1 MFERRLKLLLVAAG
15 LVALVIVG
23 RLIELQVVHAGYYRK
38 RAERSMRLRPRPL
51 PFIRGAIVDRNGE
64 VLVSDQACWDLTL
77 DFRIIAAERTG
88 RAGGHDAKGKAAL
101 KVAVRRWGLAKR
113 YAHARNDQEVE
124 QAFRRE
130 VSAMW
135 ADIARLTAEVDP
147 LSIPELRDRAAR
159 IYGGIMRIRR
169 IVAHRRGFDSPI
181 AEETAAHSILTRL
194 DANRQIAAR
203 ELLAPYP

>member
-77 DFRIIAAERTG
+77 DFRI
-88 RAGGHDAKGKAAL
+88 L
-101 KVAVRRWGLAKR
+101 
-113 YAHARNDQEVE
+113 
-124 QAFRRE
+124 
-130 VSAMW
+130 SA
-135 ADIARLTAEVDP
+135 D
-147 LSIPELRDRAAR
+147 
-159 IYGGIMRIRR
+159 
-169 IVAHRRGFDSPI
+169 
-181 AEETAAHSILTRL
+181 
-194 DANRQIAAR
+194 
-203 ELLAPYP
+203 